1 MSYFAW
7 YACISFPMKAL
18 AAAALGLHWRNII
31 IMLYMRICYG
41 YIMVMLWLL
50 LRCCFSQ
57 EWGCVIAALPARR
70 EWTYLQLLWL
80 LTSPSNFL
88 ALTLPT
94 LGLANSV
101 NSKTIGAVNR
111 INNTLS
117 WNSLW
122 ASLKRKKKR
131 GDRVKGTIIW
141 LYQLYF
147 KFGMKNSIGLS
158 GIILI
163 LIQLHFLLLC
173 GSIFHILA
181 MKCHLLFGSDF
192 IFQYNCY
199 LLNTACCLYV
209 GFPELYIIFQ
219 FYLCLGFPGSS
230 AGKESACSTG
240 EPGSIAG

>member
-1 MSYFAW
+1 MSWDTCLVMSYFAW

-122 ASLKRKKKR
+122 ASLKRKKK
-131 GDRVKGTIIW
+131 KEE
-141 LYQLYF
+141 
-147 KFGMKNSIGLS
+147 IGS
-158 GIILI
+158 KV
-163 LIQLHFLLLC
+163 Q
-173 GSIFHILA
+173 
-181 MKCHLLFGSDF
+181 LFGYISS
-192 IFQYNCY
+192 ILNLEWKI
-199 LLNTACCLYV
+199 LLASV
-209 GFPELYIIFQ
+209 E
-219 FYLCLGFPGSS
+219 SS
-230 AGKESACSTG
+230 LS
-240 EPGSIAG
+240 